1 MAYNN
6 LLEVEPDHLF
16 QTYSIAE
23 IDQIQKKLQY
33 EIERKREELRAMV
46 GERYRDLI
54 HAADTIEEMR
64 TTASSTLNHIGDMM
78 GICKNLH
85 NAHLIGFKVQ
95 EKPQS
100 NSLQID
106 PVHGISVQI
115 KLLTE
120 IPEKIWK
127 CINSNDFIK
136 AAQLFIMAR
145 HVNTGLQLQ
154 IGSRNEKQS
163 MQSIQ
168 RLVQQQWNSISNLS
182 QTIIDMCGQ
191 RLQDLDISVE
201 VACSCLIGLY
211 LLDSRSM
218 VELLNTLINLHSNN
232 SLKSTLQFNLQKI
245 LEGDVKAQIK
255 NKIVNGVKIV
265 MKTIELI
272 YSCFVE
278 NKGGV
283 VIQKLEQL
291 YRKDSVPLLD
301 LVQFSDP
308 YALKLLPSVISQY
321 RLTANKSIQALNN
334 EEISTSV
341 QNWSIWVKAFINDNV
356 KALLQNVNRVRV
368 LHEIR
373 EEAFKI
379 ESPPNWSTICES
391 LNIPPVHAWCN
402 YFQPLLTSHV
412 KVIVDNRWLKIYD
425 TFKTQLLIDLT
436 KVSADSEVEKEVNI
450 NWFIWKDL
458 IGDTVIESRNEVVSV
473 MNSLMKGMSRQDRG
487 FTPNLEK
494 LCKSLEDELQ
504 KLLDDLK
511 DYLYVERKKDYL
523 YDEDERLEQMYID
536 TSEIEVYLCDVT
548 DKSIESMLSY
558 IKACFE
564 EPTLQST
571 EIQRKTTAI
580 YTARFV
586 QAITILIP
594 NIRKCYIPDNYTMLD
609 ETLAQRWHKLC
620 DTLKE
625 NCHFCWGKWLTL
637 VMDKAKALTNSLPQ
651 GFSLE
656 ENIDYLMM
664 QWDVIKIVEKDD
676 EGNSIESIIKVPA
689 GPSLKLQEYLYSI
702 SRLLD
707 DVIPH
712 TLPVEIHTSFID
724 NITSITFAHYNN
736 VIREKETDINQRC
749 ALQLLMDVRHLT
761 LLLVPR
767 ENKKCMEFSQEIC
780 EFLRQ
785 KIDPFDYDVF
795 YPYIQT
801 NLKRSVQR
809 VQTLLGS
816 LILHHGQ
823 LTGIIGTK
831 PVTSGGSGDK
841 AANILASADSQW
853 FSILPV
859 ATPANLHKKQDKPVK
874 KKQVPSASPNK
885 SRSEISELMTSSLPI
900 NFANAR
906 SGAASFF
913 NSMTSDWFSG

>member
-6 LLEVEPDHLF
+6 LLEVEPEQLF
-16 QTYSIAE
+16 QTHSIVE
-23 IDQIQKKLQY
+23 IDQVQKKLQY

-64 TTASSTLNHIGDMM
+64 STTASTLNHISNMM
-78 GICKNLH
+78 SICKNLH
-85 NAHLIGFKVQ
+85 NAHLIGFKVE
-95 EKPQS
+95 EKPSQS
-100 NSLQID
+100 NSPQID

-127 CINSNDFIK
+127 CINGNDFIK

-154 IGSRNEKQS
+154 IGSRNDKQS
-163 MQSIQ
+163 MQPLQ
-168 RLVQQQWNSISNLS
+168 RIVQQQWNSISNLS

-191 RLQDLDISVE
+191 RLQDFDISVE
-201 VACSCLIGLY
+201 VACSCLVGLY

-232 SLKSTLQFNLQKI
+232 SLKTTLQFDLQKI

-272 YSCFVE
+272 YACFVE

-283 VIQKLEQL
+283 VIQKLEEL
-291 YRKDSVPLLD
+291 YRKDSIPLLE
-301 LVQFSDP
+301 LVQFSDHS
-308 YALKLLPSVISQY
+308 ALKLLPSVISQY
-321 RLTANKSIQALNN
+321 RLTANKSIQALSNA
-334 EEISTSV
+334 EISSSV
-341 QNWSIWVKAFINDNV
+341 QDWSVWVKGFVSESV
-356 KALLQNVNRVRV
+356 KALLQNVSRVRV

-379 ESPPNWSTICES
+379 ESPTNWSTMCES
-391 LNIPPVHAWCN
+391 LNVPPVHAWCS

-458 IGDTVIESRNEVVSV
+458 IGDTVIESRNDVISV
-473 MNSLMKGMSRQDRG
+473 MNSLMKGMSQQDRG

-494 LCKSLEDELQ
+494 LCKSLDVELQ
-504 KLLDDLK
+504 KLLDDLR
-511 DYLYVERKKDYL
+511 DYLYVERKKEFL

-548 DKSIESMLSY
+548 DKYIESMLAY

-571 EIQRKTTAI
+571 IIQRKTTAI

-594 NIRKCYIPDNYTMLD
+594 NIRKCYIPDNYVNMLD
-609 ETLAQRWHKLC
+609 ESLAQRWHKLC
-620 DTLKE
+620 DTLKD
-625 NCHFCWGKWLTL
+625 NCQFCWGKWLAL
-637 VMDKAKALTNSLPQ
+637 VMDKAKDLTNGLPQ

-676 EGNSIESIIKVPA
+676 EGNSIESTIKVPA
-689 GPSLKLQEYLYSI
+689 GPSLKLQEYLYAI

-859 ATPANLHKKQDKPVK
+859 ATPANLHKKQDKPK
-874 KKQVPSASPNK
+874 D
-885 SRSEISELMTSSLPI
+885 L
-900 NFANAR
+900 
-906 SGAASFF
+906 FF
-913 NSMTSDWFSG
+913 VL